1 MSDSPGYS
9 SDAHVSHPPR
19 RVSGGWFWGWTVVGA
34 LGALGLVSL
43 GTFAL
48 IPATGVGVVMARLD
62 DGRRSRLGLLAG
74 AGLLALFVAYV
85 QRDGPGTT
93 CWHTATASGCDQHL
107 NPLPW
112 LVAGAL
118 LTLTAFVGQA
128 RRRG

>member
-9 SDAHVSHPPR
+9 SDAHVSQVRR
-19 RVSGGWFWGWTVVGA
+19 RVSRGWFWGWITVGA

-43 GTFAL
+43 GPIAL
-48 IPATGVGVVMARLD
+48 VPAAGAGAVMARLD

-93 CWHTATASGCDQHL
+93 CWHTASASGCDQHL

-112 LVAGAL
+112 LIAGAV

-128 RRRG
+128 HRRG